1 MGYKNCIFSPK
12 FSKQETAISQIE
24 NEIEFLTIKKIE
36 HNRYVLYGLM
46 RWGYI
51 ENGVPTKSLVS
62 IKSNNLIWK
71 FDVDITQDSSEV
83 FARGGSNNIIVHSF
97 LLPLTKKILYQFEL
111 ENITNSQDDILVTF
125 TILNKRKDG
134 FMEYN
139 IYEGL
144 ENYVIEVNVAGV
156 KKEEIKVVLEDEII
170 KIRTNPKA
178 RNLEDFDTKL
188 EMFEPIK
195 SETEVYLPNI
205 NEVEKAELKD
215 GVLTLT
221 VPKASKGIE
230 VKIS

>member
-1 MGYKNCIFSPK
+1 
-12 FSKQETAISQIE
+12 
-24 NEIEFLTIKKIE
+24 
-36 HNRYVLYGLM
+36 
-46 RWGYI
+46 
-51 ENGVPTKSLVS
+51 
-62 IKSNNLIWK
+62 
-71 FDVDITQDSSEV
+71 
-83 FARGGSNNIIVHSF
+83 
-97 LLPLTKKILYQFEL
+97 
-111 ENITNSQDDILVTF
+111 
-125 TILNKRKDG
+125 
-134 FMEYN
+134 MEYN

-221 VPKASKGIE
+221 VPKVSKGIE

>member
-1 MGYKNCIFSPK
+1 MS
-12 FSKQETAISQIE
+12 
-24 NEIEFLTIKKIE
+24 IKKVGDK
-36 HNRYVLYGLM
+36 YSLYGLM
-46 RWGYI
+46 WSDYI
-51 ENGVPTKSLVS
+51 ERGIPIKSLVS
-62 IKSNNLIWK
+62 IKSDNLIWK
-71 FDVDITQDSSEV
+71 FDINTDYKYLGHRMFDLYAMN
-83 FARGGSNNIIVHSF
+83 FYNNYAMF
-97 LLPLTKKILYQFEL
+97 PLTKKILYQFQL
-111 ENITNSQDDILVTF
+111 ENIINSQDDILVTF

-156 KKEEIKVVLEDEII
+156 KKEEIKVILEDEII

-178 RNLEDFDTKL
+178 RNLEDLDTKL
-188 EMFEPIK
+188 EMFEPVK

-221 VPKASKGIE
+221 VPKVSKGIE
-230 VKIS
+230 IKIS